1 MSPLTAEFDM
11 AILSSILLTAL
22 AGIAQAQVP
31 ANQDVPIPPKAPP
44 PQTDE
49 GAPTVTIRNTRDG
62 DRYEEYRLNGRVY
75 MVRVVPKH
83 GIPYTLID
91 ENRDGRL
98 DHSDIS
104 KNDVSPVYFTIY
116 EWD

>member
-1 MSPLTAEFDM
+1 M
-11 AILSSILLTAL
+11 AIVSSIVFTAL

-31 ANQDVPIPPKAPP
+31 LNQDVPIPPKAPP

-49 GAPTVTIRNTRDG
+49 GIPQVTIRNTRDG
-62 DRYEEYRLNGRVY
+62 DRYEEYRQNGKVY

-91 ENRDGRL
+91 ENKDGRL
-98 DHSDIS
+98 DKSDIS
-104 KNDVSPVYFTIY
+104 KNDVSPVYYTIY
-116 EWD
+116 EWN

>member
-1 MSPLTAEFDM
+1 M
-11 AILSSILLTAL
+11 AILSSIVFSAL

-31 ANQDVPIPPKAPP
+31 VQQDVPIPPKAPP
-44 PQTDE
+44 PQGDE
-49 GAPTVTIRNTRDG
+49 GTPQVTIRNTRDG
-62 DRYEEYRLNGRVY
+62 DRYEEYRQNGAVY

-104 KNDVSPVYFTIY
+104 KNDVSPVYYTIY
-116 EWD
+116 EWN

>member
-1 MSPLTAEFDM
+1 M

-22 AGIAQAQVP
+22 AGISQAQAP
-31 ANQDVPIPPKAPP
+31 ANQDVPIPPKVPP

-62 DRYEEYRLNGRVY
+62 DRYEEYRLNGSVY

-98 DHSDIS
+98 DKSDIS
-104 KNDVSPVYFTIY
+104 KNDVSPVYYTIY
-116 EWD
+116 EWN